1 MRAGTVRLAIP
12 STGSEVHVAMRA
24 CAVPCMPRPTRCWA
38 QRRPLLEHDDCID
51 LVEAG
56 RRLGHDIHD
65 NSRLPVQ
72 PGWPAAVLEGFHAAQ
87 ARGARRPDPDRH
99 TRKCLQL
106 RLNALARGRSVAA
119 DVTPAAL
126 QALDLPACPITREP
140 LTHGTGSPSDGSIDR
155 LNNDGGYVLANLAVM
170 SARANRAKAA
180 LDFDAVLD
188 RAASQR
194 PRDGLAPGA
203 WLRLAVLM
211 LGPSFAQRPL
221 DAPDL
226 PLCVA
231 LPATTLR
238 TATQQVQRL
247 LTLSAAQAP
256 ERNRVLR
263 GLAPAGSCAASAR
276 RLALLAERLHH
287 GLKQLPPGA
296 ECWDVWL
303 CPETM
308 ACLHAWKA
316 GLAHDDWAQVAW
328 RAGQLVGG
336 RPVSA
341 RTLAPW
347 QLAFR
352 GYAKPAAG
360 RTSPGH

>member
-1 MRAGTVRLAIP
+1 M
-12 STGSEVHVAMRA
+12 
-24 CAVPCMPRPTRCWA
+24 
-38 QRRPLLEHDDCID
+38 EHDECID

-65 NSRLPVQ
+65 ASRLPVQ
-72 PGWPAAVLEGFHAAQ
+72 PGWPAAVLEGFQAAQ

-99 TRKCLQL
+99 TRKWLQL
-106 RLNALARGRSVAA
+106 RLNALARGRTVAA
-119 DVTPAAL
+119 DVTPAAIRNL
-126 QALDLPACPITREP
+126 ELSHCPVTREA
-140 LTHGTGSPSDGSIDR
+140 LSRGTGLPSDWSIDR
-155 LNNDGGYVLANLAVM
+155 LNNDGGYVLANLVVI

-180 LDFDAVLD
+180 LDFEAVL
-188 RAASQR
+188 QR
-194 PRDGLAPGA
+194 GQSAQAVEGLAPVA
-203 WLRLAVLM
+203 WLRLAALM

-221 DAPDL
+221 EAPDL

-247 LTLSAAQAP
+247 LTLAAGLAA

-263 GLAPAGSCAASAR
+263 GLMPAGACVAGTR
-276 RLALLAERLHH
+276 RLALLADRLHH
-287 GLKQLPPGA
+287 GLKQLPTDA

-316 GLAHDDWAQVAW
+316 GLSRDDWAQVAW
-328 RAGQLVGG
+328 RAGQLVGS

-341 RTLAPW
+341 HTLRPW
-347 QLAFR
+347 NLGLR
-352 GYAKPAAG
+352 GYASPASG
-360 RTSPGH
+360 RSSPQH

>member
-1 MRAGTVRLAIP
+1 M
-12 STGSEVHVAMRA
+12 E
-24 CAVPCMPRPTRCWA
+24 
-38 QRRPLLEHDDCID
+38 QDECIA

-65 NSRLPVQ
+65 ESRLPLQ
-72 PGWPAAVLEGFHAAQ
+72 PGWPAAVHEGFKAAQ
-87 ARGARRPDPDRH
+87 ARGRRRPDPDRH
-99 TRKCLQL
+99 TRKWLQL
-106 RLNALARGRSVAA
+106 RLSALARGRSVAD
-119 DVTPAAL
+119 DVTPAVIRS
-126 QALDLPACPITREP
+126 LDLDHCPITREP
-140 LTHGTGSPSDGSIDR
+140 LSTGSGTPSDWSIDR
-155 LNNDGGYVLANLAVM
+155 LNNDGGYVAANLVVM
-170 SARANRAKAA
+170 SARANRAKSS
-180 LDFDAVLD
+180 LGFEAVLQ
-188 RAASQR
+188 RAASPR
-194 PRDGLAPGA
+194 PHDGLAPEA
-203 WLRLAVLM
+203 WLRMAALM
-211 LGPSFAQRPL
+211 LGPCFAQHPQ

-247 LTLSAAQAP
+247 LTLSAAQAA

-276 RLALLAERLHH
+276 RLALLADRLHH
-287 GLKQLPPGA
+287 GLKQLPPGT

-316 GLAHDDWAQVAW
+316 SLAHDDWARVAW

-347 QLAFR
+347 QLARR
-352 GYAKPAAG
+352 GYASPAFG
-360 RTSPGH
+360 RSAPGH